1 MVADLQFSVFS
12 LFQPAKSPYH
22 PLIKV
27 KASPVIGV
35 VRLEMDCLIIEKKNE
50 EKCWKTHN
58 PKDTEADPK
67 CDSFL
72 KGESNF

>member
-1 MVADLQFSVFS
+1 
-12 LFQPAKSPYH
+12 
-22 PLIKV
+22 
-27 KASPVIGV
+27 
-35 VRLEMDCLIIEKKNE
+35 MDCLIYEKKNE

-72 KGESNF
+72 KGESNFQFFFANVETKLRCILLMPLYH